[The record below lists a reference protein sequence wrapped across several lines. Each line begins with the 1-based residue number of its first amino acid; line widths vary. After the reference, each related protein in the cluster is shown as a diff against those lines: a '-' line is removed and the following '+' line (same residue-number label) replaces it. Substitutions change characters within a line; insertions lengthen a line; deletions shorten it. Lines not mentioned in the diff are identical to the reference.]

1 MNGIDVVGRAE
12 FLVVMNGLQ
21 REFEKAGKAVA
32 SRGAEFDRDLR
43 ETMEFLKNEP
53 LAPSGGVGSL
63 EPSARDALKRVR
75 EDLDRAAVDWRE
87 RVGRYERNTE
97 FRQDH
102 GDSLLVYVYG
112 LVKSGKSSLGNF
124 VAHGRHDPDDEF
136 VSAASGDE
144 GNPEF
149 FVRSVA
155 SGKEAEIED
164 ANRRIA
170 QARRFYTDVEEATD
184 RIQGFKLPGLTWI
197 DSPGLGSVTEANG
210 ELAREY
216 VESADLVLV
225 VMNSAQP
232 GRRVEFDEVR
242 ELMIRDKRTMVL
254 LTRADEIV
262 LDVDESGEVV
272 RELAMKSDR
281 DREEMKKWV
290 ASQLEKLA
298 GAGGGGAP
306 GIATVSVLYSERR
319 PNSAGAR
326 ASGMSELFGLL
337 REIAGSEG
345 VETKREAPENNLR
358 AFVRDVVGDGE
369 DVGAGALVGR
379 LDEFAD
385 VLTHSREGLE
395 ERMRQAGTRAENDV
409 TAMIEEE
416 VERHRADRDSEGLC
430 EVVERRS
437 GEIVEQHL
445 LDAAAKAAREIDTA
459 LRSLVGP
466 GAERM
471 PEFEAVTHEVS
482 RIVRQRSNIGPAAG
496 AAIGGGVGL
505 LFGPVGAAVG
515 AVIGGGLGHAI
526 AGHSDKTVAV
536 SVEIGDNAGDVAREW
551 ISHMCPRI
559 RDKTEAAIK
568 RLSADVLAPMESRTG
583 KVVERI
589 EAFRDKWAKYAER

>member
-1 MNGIDVVGRAE
+1 MNGTDVVGRAE
-12 FLVVMNGLQ
+12 FLDVMNGLQ
-21 REFEKAGKAVA
+21 REFEEAGKAVA
-32 SRGAEFDRDLR
+32 SREAEFDRDLR
-43 ETMEFLKNEP
+43 ETMNFLKNEP
-53 LAPSGGVGSL
+53 LAPSGGAGSL
-63 EPSARDALKRVR
+63 DPSVREELERVR
-75 EDLDRAAVDWRE
+75 GVLDRAAVDWRE

-97 FRQDH
+97 FRRDH

-136 VSAASGDE
+136 VSAASGD
-144 GNPEF
+144 GGGPEF

-170 QARRFYTDVEEATD
+170 RARRFHTDVEEATD
-184 RIQGFKLPGLTWI
+184 RIQGFKLPGLTWV

-210 ELAREY
+210 KLAREY

-225 VMNSAQP
+225 AMNSAQP

-242 ELMIRDKRTMVL
+242 ELMGRDKRPMVL

-262 LDVDESGEVV
+262 PDVNESGEVV
-272 RELAMKSDR
+272 GELAMKSDR

-290 ASQLEKLA
+290 TSELEKLA
-298 GAGGGGAP
+298 GPAARHP
-306 GIATVSVLYSERR
+306 GIATVSALYAERH

-326 ASGMSELFGLL
+326 ASGMSELFSLL

-345 VETKREAPENNLR
+345 VETKRKAPENNLR
-358 AFVRDVVGDGE
+358 AFVRDVAGDGE
-369 DVGAGALVGR
+369 DVGASALVGR
-379 LDEFAD
+379 LAEFLD
-385 VLTHSREGLE
+385 VLAHSREGLE

-416 VERHRADRDSEGLC
+416 VEHHRANRDSEGLR
-430 EVVERRS
+430 EVVEKRS

-445 LDAAAKAAREIDTA
+445 RDAAARAAREIDTA
-459 LRSLVGP
+459 LHSLVGP
-466 GAERM
+466 VAERM
-471 PEFEAVTHEVS
+471 PEFESVTHEVS
-482 RIVRQRSNIGPAAG
+482 RTVRQRSNIGPAAG
-496 AAIGGGVGL
+496 AAIGGRVGL
-505 LFGPVGAAVG
+505 IFGPVGAAVG
-515 AVIGGGLGHAI
+515 SLIGGALGHAVV
-526 AGHSDKTVAV
+526 GHSDKTVAV

-551 ISHMCPRI
+551 ISHMRPRI
-559 RDKTEAAIK
+559 RDKTGAAIK

-589 EAFRDKWAKYAER
+589 EAFRDKWVKYAER

>member
-1 MNGIDVVGRAE
+1 MNGTDVVGRAE
-12 FLVVMNGLQ
+12 FLDVMNGLQ
-21 REFEKAGKAVA
+21 REFEEAGKAVA
-32 SRGAEFDRDLR
+32 SREAEFDRDLR

-53 LAPSGGVGSL
+53 LAPSDDTGSL
-63 EPSARDALKRVR
+63 DPSVR
-75 EDLDRAAVDWRE
+75 ENLANVREVLNRVVVDWKE
-87 RVGRYERNTE
+87 RVGRYKRNTE
-97 FRQDH
+97 FRRDH

-136 VSAASGDE
+136 VSTAFGDK

-155 SGKEAEIED
+155 SGKETEIEA

-170 QARRFYTDVEEATD
+170 RARRFYTDVEEATD

-197 DSPGLGSVTEANG
+197 DSPGLGSVKEENG
-210 ELAREY
+210 KLARKY
-216 VESADLVLV
+216 VESADLVLFT
-225 VMNSAQP
+225 MNSAQP
-232 GRRVEFDEVR
+232 GRMVELDRVQ
-242 ELMIRDKRTMVL
+242 ELMGRDKRMTVL
-254 LTRADEIV
+254 LTRADECV
-262 LDVDESGEVV
+262 TDVNESGEFV
-272 RELAMKSDR
+272 RELAMKSGP
-281 DREEMKKWV
+281 DREDMKKWV
-290 ASQLEKLA
+290 ASQLEKLT
-298 GAGGGGAP
+298 GAGGETP
-306 GIATVSVLYSERR
+306 GIATVSVLYAERH

-326 ASGMSELFGLL
+326 ASGMSELFSLL

-345 VETKREAPENNLR
+345 VETKRKAPENNLR
-358 AFVRDVVGDGE
+358 AFVRDVAGDGE
-369 DVGAGALVGR
+369 DVGASALVGR
-379 LDEFAD
+379 LAEFLD
-385 VLTHSREGLE
+385 VLAHSREGLE

-416 VERHRADRDSEGLC
+416 VERHRANRDSEGLR
-430 EVVERRS
+430 EVVEKRS
-437 GEIVEQHL
+437 GEIVERRL
-445 LDAAAKAAREIDTA
+445 RDAAAKAAKEIDTA

-466 GAERM
+466 EAERM
-471 PEFEAVTHEVS
+471 PEFESVTHEVS
-482 RIVRQRSNIGPAAG
+482 RTVRQRSNIGPAAG

-505 LFGPVGAAVG
+505 IFGGVG
-515 AVIGGGLGHAI
+515 AVVGSLIGGALGHAV

-551 ISHMCPRI
+551 ISHMRPRI
-559 RDKTEAAIK
+559 LDKTGAAIE